1 VTASTALER
10 STRWDPRGIAVALL
24 VPIVAILLALLIGGV
39 VVVIAGADPWA
50 AYVEL
55 FRGAV
60 GTPGNLSAT
69 IARSVP
75 IIITGIGMGFA
86 FRAGFFNIGG
96 EGQMIVGSLAA
107 AVTGVTFA
115 GLPWPILLVLIVAAG
130 CVAGG
135 ALALLP
141 AWWQVKFEVPLLITT
156 LLLNYIAALFAAYIV
171 TYPLR
176 DLAAG
181 GLAETKMI
189 PESIQLPW
197 LFDEPRLHIG
207 LFVALLI
214 PLAVW
219 WFQRQTV
226 LGYVMRMTGSNPKF
240 AEYGGVNMRR
250 TVLTTMFM
258 SGAICGL
265 AGVVQVLGVNY
276 RYVDGTI
283 TSAGYAWSG
292 FTAAL
297 LALAN
302 PLYTVIGGLFLGA
315 LDVGA
320 AGMERRT
327 SVPLQLVDV
336 VKAAIILMIAI
347 RFTIAVVLRRGLRVK
362 PAAD

>member
-1 VTASTALER
+1 MTSATSVERASR
-10 STRWDPRGIAVALL
+10 FDPRGIAVAVL
-24 VPIVAILLALLIGGV
+24 VPVVAIALALLIGGIV
-39 VVVIAGADPWA
+39 VLVAGADPTA

-75 IIITGIGMGFA
+75 IVITGIGMGFA
-86 FRAGFFNIGG
+86 FRAGAFNIGG
-96 EGQMIVGSLAA
+96 EGQMILGALAG

-115 GLPWPILLVLIVAAG
+115 SLPWPVLLALVVVVG
-130 CVAGG
+130 CMAGG
-135 ALALLP
+135 ATALLP
-141 AWWQVKFEVPLLITT
+141 AWWQVRFAVPLLITT
-156 LLLNYIAALFAAYIV
+156 LLLNYIAALLAAYLV

-176 DLAAG
+176 DVAAG

-189 PESIQLPW
+189 PDSIQLPF
-197 LFDEPRLHIG
+197 LFDEPRLHWG
-207 LFVALLI
+207 LFVALLL
-214 PLAVW
+214 PLAVA
-219 WFQRQTV
+219 WFQRRTV
-226 LGYVMRMTGSNPKF
+226 MGYVMRITGFNPQF
-240 AEYGGVNMRR
+240 AEYGGVNMPR
-250 TVLTTMFM
+250 TVLTTMAI

-302 PLYTVIGGLFLGA
+302 PLYTVIGGVFLGA

-336 VKAAIILMIAI
+336 VKASIILMIAVRLAI
-347 RFTIAVVLRRGLRVK
+347 SIGLRRVLRVP
-362 PAAD
+362 PAAE

>member
-1 VTASTALER
+1 MTAATGLER
-10 STRWDPRGIAVALL
+10 ASRFDARGIAVAIL
-24 VPIVAILLALLIGGV
+24 VPIVAIVLALAIGGI
-39 VVVIAGADPWA
+39 VVVIAGADPLA
-50 AYVEL
+50 AYAEL

-60 GTPGNLSAT
+60 GTPSNLSAT

-75 IIITGIGMGFA
+75 IVITGLGMGFA
-86 FRAGFFNIGG
+86 FRAGAFNIGG
-96 EGQMIVGSLAA
+96 EGQMIVGALAGA
-107 AVTGVTFA
+107 TIGVAFA
-115 GLPWPILLVLIVAAG
+115 GLPWPLLIVLVVIAG
-130 CVAGG
+130 SAAGG
-135 ALALLP
+135 ALAWLP
-141 AWWQVKFEVPLLITT
+141 GWWQVRFEVPLLITT
-156 LLLNYIAALFAAYIV
+156 LLLNYIAALFAAYLV

-181 GLAETKMI
+181 GLAETRMI

-207 LFVALLI
+207 LVVALLL
-214 PLAVW
+214 PLALA
-219 WFQRQTV
+219 WFQRRTV
-226 LGYVMRMTGSNPKF
+226 MGYVMRITGLNPRF
-240 AEYGGVNMRR
+240 AEYGGVNMPR
-250 TVLTTMFM
+250 TIFTTMAI

-297 LALAN
+297 LAAAN
-302 PLYTVIGGLFLGA
+302 PLYTVIGGVFLGA

-336 VKAAIILMIAI
+336 VKAAIILMIAV
-347 RFTIAVVLRRGLRVK
+347 RLAIAIGLRRILRV
-362 PAAD
+362 PPTAD

>member
-1 VTASTALER
+1 MSVSTALDR
-10 STRWDPRGIAVALL
+10 AARWDARGVLVAVL
-24 VPIVAILLALLIGGV
+24 VPIVAIALALAIGGF
-39 VVVIAGADPWA
+39 VVILAGADPWA

-75 IIITGIGMGFA
+75 IVITGLGMGFA
-86 FRAGFFNIGG
+86 FRAGAFNIGG
-96 EGQMIVGSLAA
+96 EGQMIMGALAA
-107 AVTGVTFA
+107 ATVGVTF
-115 GLPWPILLVLIVAAG
+115 GSLPWPILLILVAAAG
-130 CVAGG
+130 CIAGG
-135 ALALLP
+135 ALAWLP
-141 AWWQVKFEVPLLITT
+141 GWWQVRFDVPLLITT
-156 LLLNYIAALFAAYIV
+156 LLLNYIAALFAAYLV

-197 LFDEPRLHIG
+197 LFGEPRLHVG
-207 LFVALLI
+207 LFVALLL
-214 PLAVW
+214 PLGVW
-219 WFQRQTV
+219 WFQRRTV
-226 LGYVMRMTGSNPKF
+226 LGYVMRMTGFNPRF
-240 AEYGGVNMRR
+240 AEYGGVNMPR
-250 TVLTTMFM
+250 TILTTMSI

-265 AGVVQVLGVNY
+265 AGVVLVLGVNY

-302 PLYTVIGGLFLGA
+302 PLYTVVGGVFLAA

-336 VKAAIILMIAI
+336 VKASIILMIAV
-347 RFTIAVVLRRGLRVK
+347 RVAIAIGLRRALRIP

>member
-1 VTASTALER
+1 MTATTIER
-10 STRWDPRGIAVALL
+10 ASRFDARGIAVAVL
-24 VPIVAILLALLIGGV
+24 VPVVAIVLALAIGGIV
-39 VVVIAGADPWA
+39 VLIAGADPTT

-75 IIITGIGMGFA
+75 IVITGIGMGFA
-86 FRAGFFNIGG
+86 FRAGAFNIGG
-96 EGQMIVGSLAA
+96 EGQMIMGALAG
-107 AVTGVTFA
+107 AVAGVTFA
-115 GLPWPILLVLIVAAG
+115 SLPWPILLVLVVVIG
-130 CVAGG
+130 SLAGG
-135 ALALLP
+135 ATALLP
-141 AWWQVKFEVPLLITT
+141 AWWQVRFQVPLLITT
-156 LLLNYIAALFAAYIV
+156 LLLNYIAALLAAYIV

-189 PESIQLPW
+189 PESIQLPF
-197 LFDEPRLHIG
+197 LFGEPRLHWG
-207 LFVALLI
+207 LFVALLL
-214 PLAVW
+214 PLGVA
-219 WFQRQTV
+219 WFQRRTV
-226 LGYVMRMTGSNPKF
+226 MGYVMRVTGFNPKF
-240 AEYGGVNMRR
+240 AEYGGVNMPR
-250 TVLTTMFM
+250 TVLSTMVI

-302 PLYTVIGGLFLGA
+302 PLYTVVGGVFLGA

-320 AGMERRT
+320 AGMERHT

-336 VKAAIILMIAI
+336 VKASIILMIAVRLAI
-347 RFTIAVVLRRGLRVK
+347 SIGLRRLLRVP
-362 PAAD
+362 PAAE